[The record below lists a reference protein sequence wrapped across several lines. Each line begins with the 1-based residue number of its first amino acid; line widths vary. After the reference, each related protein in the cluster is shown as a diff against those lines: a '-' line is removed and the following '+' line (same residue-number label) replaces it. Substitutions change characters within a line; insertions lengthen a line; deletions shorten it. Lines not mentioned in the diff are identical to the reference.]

1 MSDRESLQLIRD
13 AAGQED
19 VADMARQQLQQSCMA
34 FGIETTRELE
44 PDNGSMRKLRGPPPS
59 GLRAE
64 TLLSSEDPFASQ
76 RSFELGAHNSKEQTI
91 PSTPDSLMQIFPS
104 SETLF
109 LQHDNESS
117 KGNLALCVATA
128 TDRGFGPRVQLFYLK
143 MKDIK
148 RRKFSFRRVSGEEVC
163 VTSRMY
169 RAKVRRRTRVR
180 RSISSSMS
188 SIQSISSS
196 RRSSL
201 SSQIS
206 AMGSSEPDTDS
217 SSSRSSRHNTFQR
230 KLSAPKHHQRERSS
244 IICAC
249 CPEKPQKFDTLE
261 DLR

>member
-1 MSDRESLQLIRD
+1 MLLARKMWPTWQASNYNKVVQLLVSKLLGNRNTTTVQC
-13 AAGQED
+13 G
-19 VADMARQQLQQSCMA
+19 SC
-34 FGIETTRELE
+34 E
-44 PDNGSMRKLRGPPPS
+44 GPPPS

-64 TLLSSEDPFASQ
+64 TLLSSEDPFVSEH
-76 RSFELGAHNSKEQTI
+76 SFDLGAHNSKGQTI
-91 PSTPDSLMQIFPS
+91 PSTPDSLMQMFPS

-117 KGNLALCVATA
+117 EGNLALCVATA

-188 SIQSISSS
+188 SIESMSSS

-206 AMGSSEPDTDS
+206 ALGSSEPDTDS
-217 SSSRSSRHNTFQR
+217 SIHRMGLLNTVRR
-230 KLSAPKHHQRERSS
+230 KSAAEHHQRGHPS
-244 IICAC
+244 IICSC
-249 CPEKPQKFDTLE
+249 CPQKPKKVDTLE